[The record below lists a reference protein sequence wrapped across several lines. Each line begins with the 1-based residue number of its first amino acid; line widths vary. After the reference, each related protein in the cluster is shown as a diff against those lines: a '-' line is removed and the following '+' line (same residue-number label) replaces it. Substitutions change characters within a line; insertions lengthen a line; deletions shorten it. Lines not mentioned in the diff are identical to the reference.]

1 MGAAASKAPLTMRAL
16 RVLTGGLATLAVTS
30 VVGYAIAYPQGAPTA
45 AAVRALADCA
55 AVGSFGLAIV
65 PALEMSRRR
74 GELASRAAGP
84 LIVVSAAWLV
94 AEFLRQ
100 LLAAAQTAALPL
112 LGLPVRTVLRFTL
125 QTVAGR
131 AGLLSVS
138 AAAVVCA
145 VAASGRRSPALSVTA
160 AGAAAIGLA
169 ARVVAGHLSE
179 SPWGAVA
186 VALHVLAAA
195 AWCGGLAALAVT
207 VTHRGQWARVL
218 PRFSQLALVCVTV
231 LLASGALGAVLAA
244 GAPVRWYASGYGRVL
259 MAKVVLAVAL
269 VVLAWRNRTGW
280 LPAARSHRTS
290 AGSSQHRSAAELV
303 LMVAALTLAAALAVT
318 G

>member
-1 MGAAASKAPLTMRAL
+1 MRTAT
-16 RVLTGGLATLAVTS
+16 VLTGGLATLAVTS
-30 VVGYAIAYPQGAPTA
+30 VVGYAIAYPQAAPAA

-55 AVGSFGLAIV
+55 AVGSLGLAIV
-65 PALEMSRRR
+65 PALEAGRRR
-74 GELASRAAGP
+74 AELATRAAGP
-84 LIVVSAAWLV
+84 LIAVSAAWLV
-94 AEFLRQ
+94 AELVRQ
-100 LLAAAQTAALPL
+100 VLTASETAALPP
-112 LGLPVRTVLRFTL
+112 LGLPVRTVGAFTL

-145 VAASGRRSPALSVTA
+145 IAASGRRSPPVAVTA
-160 AGAAAIGLA
+160 AGAAAVGIA
-169 ARVVAGHLSE
+169 ARAVSGHLSE

-195 AWCGGLAALAVT
+195 TWCGGLAALAVT

-218 PRFSQLALVCVTV
+218 PRFAQMALVCVAV
-231 LLASGALGAVLAA
+231 LLASGTLGAVLAA
-244 GAPVRWYASGYGRVL
+244 GAPTRWYASGYGRVL
-259 MAKVVLAVAL
+259 VAKAVLAIAL
-269 VVLAWRNRTGW
+269 VVLAWRNRTVW
-280 LPAARSHRTS
+280 LPAARRHQAS
-290 AGSSQHRSAAELV
+290 AGLSQSRSAAELV